1 MPLSVTLPGNVE
13 FATFWVLSVRS
24 TGPIPRRCSSGCII
38 KGAWA
43 PSCLPVGQV
52 AFHVA
57 VTHGHPHPQAAAF
70 TWRETHVWGSGHLS
84 QLLILF
90 FNPTCKNKVTETS
103 PLPRE
108 CWKCHRHRLI
118 LTSALSSFPL
128 SCYCARHF
136 YRCALWI
143 SDLITYSS
151 IFITLRGLKRSA
163 TPVCSI
169 KKTVIQCSVLL
180 SPCNI

>member
-24 TGPIPRRCSSGCII
+24 TGPIPRRCSSGCIV

-103 PLPRE
+103 PSKRMLEMSQTQTNPYF
-108 CWKCHRHRLI
+108 
-118 LTSALSSFPL
+118 SSHPSPFPATVL
-128 SCYCARHF
+128 G
-136 YRCALWI
+136 
-143 SDLITYSS
+143 
-151 IFITLRGLKRSA
+151 IFIG
-163 TPVCSI
+163 
-169 KKTVIQCSVLL
+169 VLCEFQIWLHTAPFL
-180 SPCNI
+180 SP